1 MRSLKKISA
10 VILASGISS
19 RFGEDK
25 MLFVIDGK
33 PLIVKTVEPFIKSES
48 IDEIVIVANSYNIDK
63 IASLF
68 DNCAKPVAVIEGG
81 NSRHLSSYKGICEAS
96 GDYVLIHDGARC
108 FVEEDLIDRVVNAL
122 TNESSVIPIVPIS
135 DSLVVKNDK
144 RIEYFD
150 RESVKA
156 VQTPQAFDRKKLID
170 LYDKYLDSPI
180 LDQITD
186 NGGLW
191 IQEYPLITVEG
202 SLNNKKIT
210 YMGDIKDDSKLKIGN
225 GYDMHRLV
233 EGRRLVLGGICIP
246 HDKGLLGVS
255 DSDVVLHALMD
266 ALLSSASLPD
276 IGNQF
281 PSSDCRYN
289 GIDST
294 VLLSDVL
301 NKVAKCGLKPVSIS
315 VTILA
320 QKPRLSPYIH
330 SIKDNIALLC
340 GVSADSV
347 GITSTTTEGLGL
359 IGREEGIACYASVIC
374 TNN

>member
-1 MRSLKKISA
+1 MRLLKKISA
-10 VILASGISS
+10 VILASGTSS

-25 MLFVIDGK
+25 MLFAIDGK
-33 PLIVKTVEPFIKSES
+33 PLIVQTVEPFIKSKS
-48 IDEIVIVANSYNIDK
+48 IDEIIIVANSYNIDK

-68 DNCAKPVAVIEGG
+68 DNYIKPVIVIEGG
-81 NSRHLSSYKGICEAS
+81 NSRHLSSYNGICKAS

-108 FVEEDLIDRVVNAL
+108 SVDEELIDSVVTAL
-122 TNESSVIPIVPIS
+122 SDESGVIPIVPIS
-135 DSLVVKNDK
+135 DSLVIKNSK

-150 RESVKA
+150 RERVKA
-156 VQTPQAFDRKKLID
+156 VQTPQAFDREKLIK

-180 LDQITD
+180 LDEITD

-191 IQEYPLITVEG
+191 VREYPIITVEG
-202 SLNNKKIT
+202 SLKNKKIT
-210 YMGDIKDDSKLKIGN
+210 YMGDIEDHSNLKIGN

-233 EGRRLVLGGICIP
+233 EGRRLILGGVCIP

-255 DSDVVLHALMD
+255 DADVVLHALMD
-266 ALLSSASLPD
+266 ALLSAASLPD

-281 PSSDCRYN
+281 PPSDSRYN

-294 VLLSDVL
+294 LLLTDVL

-315 VTILA
+315 ITILA

-330 SIKDNIALLC
+330 FIKDNIAALC
-340 GVSADSV
+340 GVTSESV

-359 IGREEGIACYASVIC
+359 IGREEGIGCYASVIC
-374 TNN
+374 TN

>member
-1 MRSLKKISA
+1 MKSLKKISA
-10 VILASGISS
+10 VVLASGNSS

-25 MLFVIDGK
+25 MLYAIDGK
-33 PLIVKTVEPFIKSES
+33 TLIVKAVEPFIESES
-48 IDEIVIVANSYNIDK
+48 IDEIIVVANSYNIDK
-63 IASLF
+63 IVTFF
-68 DNCAKPVAVIEGG
+68 DNCAKPIIVIEGG
-81 NSRHLSSYKGICEAS
+81 NSRHLSSYKGICEAF

-108 FVEEDLIDRVVNAL
+108 FVDTELIDRVVNAL
-122 TNESSVIPIVPIS
+122 SNESGVIPIVPIS

-156 VQTPQAFDRKKLID
+156 VQTPQAFDRKKLIEI
-170 LYDKYLDSPI
+170 YDKYLGLPI
-180 LDQITD
+180 LDTITD

-191 IQEYPLITVEG
+191 AKEYPIITVEG
-202 SLNNKKIT
+202 SPKNKKIT
-210 YMGDIKDDSKLKIGN
+210 YMGDIKDHSNLKIGN

-233 EGRRLVLGGICIP
+233 EGRRLVLGGVCIP

-255 DSDVVLHALMD
+255 DADVVLHALMD

-281 PSSDCRYN
+281 PPSDNRYN

-294 VLLSDVL
+294 VLLTDVL
-301 NKVAKCGLKPVSIS
+301 SKVAKCGLKPVSIS
-315 VTILA
+315 ITIIA
-320 QKPRLSPYIH
+320 QKPRLSLYIH
-330 SIKDNIALLC
+330 SIKEKIVSLC
-340 GVSADSV
+340 GVSVDSV
-347 GITSTTTEGLGL
+347 GISSTTTEGLGL

-374 TNN
+374 TK